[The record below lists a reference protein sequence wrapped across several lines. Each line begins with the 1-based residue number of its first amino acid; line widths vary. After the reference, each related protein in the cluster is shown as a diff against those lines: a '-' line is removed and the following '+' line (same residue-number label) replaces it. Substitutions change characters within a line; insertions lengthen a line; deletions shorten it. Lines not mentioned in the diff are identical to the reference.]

1 MKVKQILSI
10 KEIADDKRL
19 PCDMHD
25 LDNHYYPSESHGTL
39 IKLADMDIVHLV
51 RAFKKGV
58 NKSLNHTTDAELSTQ
73 NDDLVNANKNLG
85 NRVDYLTKG
94 IQDGFIS
101 GVDDLEKIEQLEKDK
116 QRLSD
121 RIDVILKENEE
132 VHLETHRLVQ
142 QLEHDEHQVGKIV
155 PLVQENLSLSRQRD
169 SWKEKAMNM
178 MEKSSYDE
186 LTKVNAELKFQIE
199 QVDRNQTVSKEAYD
213 IAWDNNKLLKKELAL
228 MMLKYHELFDS
239 RNTEVTEKVWQ
250 KKYDE
255 LNVKYIHDGVWKD
268 RYEHELKMAEYWK
281 DAFYKKDVIKG
292 HGYVFS
298 EIPNDCDGKRFT
310 DDLKKY
316 LNKESYKLRV
326 RGQYLDEKTKKA
338 EGWRPYEYGQPMDKS
353 KCLRVYVDIK

>member
-255 LNVKYIHDGVWKD
+255 LNVKYIHDGVWKE

-292 HGYVFS
+292 CGYTFS
-298 EIPNDCDGKRFT
+298 EIPNDTDGQEFV
-310 DDLKKY
+310 DNMKKY
-316 LNKESYKLRV
+316 FNKKSYKMRV
-326 RGQYLDEKTKKA
+326 RGQHVKPELRGTGVTSHGQNIDESTH
-338 EGWRPYEYGQPMDKS
+338 
-353 KCLRVYVDIK
+353 LRVYIDVK

>member
-25 LDNHYYPSESHGTL
+25 LDDHYYPSESHGTL

-255 LNVKYIHDGVWKD
+255 LNVKYIHDCVWKD

-292 HGYVFS
+292 CGYTFS
-298 EIPNDCDGKRFT
+298 EIPNDTDGQEFV
-310 DDLKKY
+310 DNMKKY
-316 LNKESYKLRV
+316 FNKKSYKMRV
-326 RGQYLDEKTKKA
+326 RGQHVKPELRGTGVTSHGQNIDESTH
-338 EGWRPYEYGQPMDKS
+338 
-353 KCLRVYVDIK
+353 LRVYIDVK

>member
-255 LNVKYIHDGVWKD
+255 LNVKYIHDGVWKE

-292 HGYVFS
+292 CGYTFS
-298 EIPNDCDGKRFT
+298 EIPNDTDGQEFVDT
-310 DDLKKY
+310 MKKY
-316 LNKESYKLRV
+316 FNKKSYKMRV
-326 RGQYLDEKTKKA
+326 RGQHIKPELKGTGATYWGQSKDESTHMRIYIDAK
-338 EGWRPYEYGQPMDKS
+338 
-353 KCLRVYVDIK
+353 